1 MEFELIFCTDGILR
15 IKFGNKPM
23 IPAKFIHDSYPY
35 KSDLSFWTRWW
46 EGYTYFEEGL
56 TVSQFLSCLD
66 PWADFWQELTHK
78 NIKAFIDESKK
89 PLLVKETSD
98 EKPLTW
104 ISLSYQL
111 EMDLET
117 QYESKVSTIDL
128 NQWLNAPK
136 NAKLTGEWNIY
147 GSYKLTGYSSGYQ
160 EQYSVD
166 HSPMN
171 ELANLPLVL
180 NKKQILT
187 VDNSSA
193 KRILGK
199 DYQFFPD
206 NSFGVRV
213 ITHENSDYKTVY
225 LQGNKEHRLRE
236 MIEGFFW
243 WFPSNP
249 VSRDAFNESLRMS
262 IEEIDSLKVNEDE
275 GKESNVVPLF
285 KDKESSNLSHNE
297 ENSEATENSEKNEN
311 KKLTVK
317 VAPGAFSSITQ
328 QIDKNVQL
336 WDELLEKAKESDDVV
351 IKIGKLKEAKPLENR
366 IYAYIASDEDI
377 STPFKEV

>member
-23 IPAKFIHDSYPY
+23 IPAKFIQDSYTH
-35 KSDLSFWTRWW
+35 KSDFSFWTRWW
-46 EGYTYFEEGL
+46 EGYTYFEEDL
-56 TVSQFLSCLD
+56 TVSQFLSCLE

-89 PLLVKETSD
+89 PLLVKNDD
-98 EKPLTW
+98 ENLLTW

-117 QYESKVSTIDL
+117 KYEDKKLPKNL
-128 NQWLNAPK
+128 NNWFNEPH
-136 NAKLTGEWNIY
+136 NAKLTGDWNIY
-147 GSYKLTGYSSGYQ
+147 GSYKLTGYSSAQQ

-187 VDNSSA
+187 VNDFSA
-193 KRILGK
+193 KRILGN
-199 DYQFFPD
+199 DYQLFPD
-206 NSFGVRV
+206 KSFGVRV
-213 ITHENSDYKTVY
+213 ISHENSDYKTVY
-225 LQGNKEHRLRE
+225 LQGKKEHRLRE
-236 MIEGFFW
+236 IIEGFFW

-249 VSRDAFNESLRMS
+249 VSRDEFNESLRMS
-262 IEEIDSLKVNEDE
+262 IDDLDAISKIENEDE
-275 GKESNVVPLF
+275 KESNVIPLF
-285 KDKESSNLSHNE
+285 KDEKSLIALENNE
-297 ENSEATENSEKNEN
+297 DTTELNDDSKDE

-328 QIDKNVQL
+328 QIDKNVQF
-336 WDELLEKAKESDDVV
+336 WNELLEKAKSSDAVV
-351 IKIGKLKEAKPLENR
+351 IKIGKLKEATPLENR
-366 IYAYIASDEDI
+366 VYAYIVPEEDI